1 MNTVLFSKILN
12 ESSNETPLLIFHGLF
27 GLLDNWQT
35 LGLKFAETRSVH
47 LIDLRNHGRSFHS
60 ETMNYKAFSDDI
72 LEYLQFHHIEKCILL
87 GHSLGGKAVME
98 FAVKN
103 PEKTEKLV
111 VADIAPKAYPPHHQ
125 SIIKALQSVDF
136 SKIEK
141 RSEVEAVLQQYIPE
155 ISVRQFLLKSV
166 YRKDDE
172 TYDFRFNI
180 NVIAQN
186 YSNLIEKSI
195 TNISYV
201 KPTLFIRGGNSHYI
215 SDEDFH
221 FIQKQFPQAI
231 LATIPNAGHW
241 LHAENPDKFFEITQN
256 FIISQ
261 T

>member
-1 MNTVLFSKILN
+1 MANILFSKILN
-12 ESSNETPLLIFHGLF
+12 EKSNETPLLIFHGLF
-27 GLLDNWQT
+27 GLLDNWQS
-35 LGLKFAETRSVH
+35 LGMKFAETRAVH

-60 ETMNYKAFSDDI
+60 ETMNYQAFADDI
-72 LEYLQFHHIEKCILL
+72 LAYLAFHKIEKCILL

-98 FAVKN
+98 FAIKN
-103 PEKTEKLV
+103 PEKVEKLI

-180 NVIAQN
+180 NSIAQN
-186 YSNLIEKSI
+186 YSNLIENSI
-195 TNISYV
+195 SDIIFN
-201 KPTLFIRGGNSHYI
+201 KPTIFIRGGNSHYI

-221 FIQKQFPQAI
+221 FIQKQFTNAI
-231 LATIPNAGHW
+231 LETIPNAGHW
-241 LHAENPDKFFEITQN
+241 LHAENPEKFFEITQN
-256 FIISQ
+256 FILSQ